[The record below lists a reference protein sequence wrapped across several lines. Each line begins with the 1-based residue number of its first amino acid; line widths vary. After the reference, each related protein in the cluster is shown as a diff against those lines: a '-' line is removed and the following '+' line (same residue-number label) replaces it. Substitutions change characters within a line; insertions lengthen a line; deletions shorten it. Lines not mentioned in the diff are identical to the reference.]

1 MVVLQWICSKC
12 ILKNK
17 RRREHVHSVTE
28 RPFRSAYAL
37 VRRVFIF
44 LFTMCLSFFLASVG
58 KGVPC
63 TMVYDVPGEHWK
75 LLWVP
80 TVGWPSEW
88 WKAVVWESVPFLI
101 EKEKEKR
108 AIYFRCGRE
117 KHLESFSHNKALL
130 WHLGAFIQVKK
141 EFGTFPPHS
150 SGLEEKKQLKRQ
162 DYLICCFVLFT
173 WSVVPVDVGWV
184 LLEPTKGLDRGVI
197 FSQVQGLL
205 SNEEG

>member
-1 MVVLQWICSKC
+1 MFTLLSGFRGQRCTLYYGIWCSRRT
-12 ILKNK
+12 LK
-17 RRREHVHSVTE
+17 T
-28 RPFRSAYAL
+28 
-37 VRRVFIF
+37 
-44 LFTMCLSFFLASVG
+44 
-58 KGVPC
+58 
-63 TMVYDVPGEHWK
+63 

-80 TVGWPSEW
+80 TVGWSSEW